1 MSIIRPTSGA
11 VETENSLSFNELDG
25 FGKPG
30 ASVHRSAE
38 GVDRAV
44 LFGSIG
50 DSIFSVESG
59 KKRGVDSSEQR
70 CRIRLPLTTDRKR
83 KWLKLLRISKR
94 NFENFLK

>member
-1 MSIIRPTSGA
+1 
-11 VETENSLSFNELDG
+11 LSFNELDG
-25 FGKPG
+25 FGKAG

-59 KKRGVDSSEQR
+59 EKEV
-70 CRIRLPLTTDRKR
+70 LTAANNAVEFASR
-83 KWLKLLRISKR
+83 
-94 NFENFLK
+94 